1 MKRIATLV
9 VAGALAL
16 PASGPASAAFVYP
29 AQGQTQQQQLQ
40 DENECAGFA
49 TNRTGHHPARSSN
62 VGSGV
67 AGGAAVGAA
76 TGAIIGGATGGKMG
90 RGALI
95 GGIGGSLIGGS
106 RASRSDRNRDRNWN
120 RAFAACMEGRG
131 YSVR

>member
-1 MKRIATLV
+1 MKRII
-9 VAGALAL
+9 AGGACLAMALGAVP
-16 PASGPASAAFVYP
+16 PAQAAFVYP
-29 AQGQTQQQQLQ
+29 AQGQSQEQQWN
-40 DENECAGFA
+40 DESQCANFA
-49 TNRTGHHPARSSN
+49 TRQTGHHPARSSD

-76 TGAIIGGATGGKMG
+76 TGAIIGGASGGKMG

-106 RASRSDRNRDRNWN
+106 KARSRERNRDRNWS